1 MSDEKTVSELIAAMR
16 SNGGHLIPDVPICYV
31 LTELA
36 LEHLAELE
44 LYDREEDGQLIDRAI
59 GAFET

>member
-1 MSDEKTVSELIAAMR
+1 MKKPKYKTRDVQALIEAMR
-16 SNGGHLIPDVPICYV
+16 ANGGHQIPDEPICYV

-44 LYDREEDGQLIDRAI
+44 RS
-59 GAFET
+59 GAFGDGE